1 MRSFVLIICVGM
13 TFANNCTRN
22 QHVVNN
28 KCVNCGENSYKDA
41 GDDPTAGDTACFC
54 DGVIDDCGNC
64 GGDNSRCNCILG
76 SNDHCT
82 FDEMFK
88 PYYGKNDTDCDCV
101 PDSCD
106 SAPKNSQ
113 VGSLSDCK
121 SDKNKTNDDTLTQIA
136 VIGTLLAVIILAF
149 VFRNSCCSTLCES
162 GEEYE
167 ERQRRNAADRK
178 KIKELTSEREALL
191 NSTKLQEEKTK
202 LYF

>member
-13 TFANNCTRN
+13 TFANNCAVN
-22 QHVVNN
+22 QHVANK
-28 KCVNCGENSYKDA
+28 KCVDCGINSYRDA
-41 GDDPTAGDTACFC
+41 GDDPTAGDTTCFC

-64 GGDNSRCNCILG
+64 GGDNLMCNCILG

-101 PDSCD
+101 PNSCD
-106 SAPKNSQ
+106 YAPKNSQ

-121 SDKNKTNDDTLTQIA
+121 SDKKETNDDTLTQIEF
-136 VIGTLLAVIILAF
+136 IGIILAIIILALTLRNC
-149 VFRNSCCSTLCES
+149 FRCGCCES
-162 GEEYE
+162 KEANE
-167 ERQRRNAADRK
+167 ERQRQNAADRK

-191 NSTKLQEEKTK
+191 KSTKLQQEKTK